1 MDKNIRYGKE
11 AVAKES
17 RSIRIL
23 EKKFSEKEF
32 ARTFSAA
39 VNEIFKCKGKVIV
52 TGLGKSG
59 IIAQKISATLNS
71 TGTYSMFLHTADSI
85 HGDLGTIR
93 KEDIVMIISKSGDTP
108 EILKIIPFFKRYG
121 VKTIL
126 ITGDKDSTIAHF
138 CEYILDCDVEEA
150 CPHNLAPTSSSTVA
164 LVTGDAIAIAL
175 LQKRGFSKKD
185 FALFHPGGVL
195 GRKLLLRVDDIM
207 VKGSD
212 LPIVNLNTNLK
223 EVIYLI
229 SSKRLGCA
237 IVLNKKNIAG
247 MVTDGDLRR
256 LLEKRMDI
264 ENLKAKD
271 AMSENPKMIPS
282 SSLAVNALNVMEKN
296 KITQLIISNDGKTP
310 AGIIH
315 IHTLVELGL
324 K

>member
-32 ARTFSAA
+32 ARTFSTV

-85 HGDLGTIR
+85 HGDLGSIR

-185 FALFHPGGVL
+185 FALFHPGGAL

-271 AMSENPKMIPS
+271 AMSKNPKMIPA

>member
-1 MDKNIRYGKE
+1 MDKNIRYGKQ
-11 AVAKES
+11 AVVKER
-17 RSIRIL
+17 RSIQIL
-23 EKKFSEKEF
+23 EKKFSEKNF
-32 ARTFSAA
+32 SRTFSGV
-39 VNEIFKCKGKVIV
+39 VNEIFKCKGKVIL

-71 TGTYSMFLHTADSI
+71 TGTYSMFLHSADSI

-93 KEDIVMIISKSGDTP
+93 KEDVVIIISKSGDTP
-108 EILKIIPFFKRYG
+108 EILKIIPFFKRFG

-138 CEYILDCDVEEA
+138 ADYILDCDVEEA

-175 LQKRGFSKKD
+175 LQKKGFSKKD

-195 GRKLLLRVDDIM
+195 GRKLLLRVEDIM
-207 VKGSD
+207 VKGNN
-212 LPIVNLNTNLK
+212 LPVVNLNTNLK

-247 MVTDGDLRR
+247 MITDGDLRR

-271 AMSENPKMIPS
+271 AMCKNPKMIPS

>member
-1 MDKNIRYGKE
+1 MDKNIKYGKE
-11 AVAKES
+11 VVFKER
-17 RSIRIL
+17 RSIQIL
-23 EKKFSEKEF
+23 EKRFLDKEF
-32 ARTFSAA
+32 SRTFSDV
-39 VNEIFKCKGKVIV
+39 VNEIFKCKGKVIL
-52 TGLGKSG
+52 TGIGKSG
-59 IIAQKISATLNS
+59 IVAQKISATLNS
-71 TGTYSMFLHTADSI
+71 TGTYSMFLHSADSV

-93 KEDIVMIISKSGDTP
+93 KEDIVIIISKSGDTP
-108 EILKIIPFFKRYG
+108 EILKIMPFFKRYG

-138 CEYILDCDVEEA
+138 CDYILDCDVEEA

-195 GRKLLLRVDDIM
+195 GRRLLLRVEDIM
-207 VKGSD
+207 VKGD
-212 LPIVNLNTNLK
+212 NLPVVNVNTNLR

-247 MVTDGDLRR
+247 IITDGDLRR

-271 AMSENPKMIPS
+271 AMSKNPKMIPS
-282 SSLAVNALNVMEKN
+282 SSLAVNALNIMEKN